1 MAPWH
6 NYCFSDNE
14 IKTYSFFWAAIMTPG
29 RDGKWNNLIKIE
41 SGNWA
46 RQKPG

>member
-1 MAPWH
+1 MVPWH
-6 NYCFSDNE
+6 NYCSNNNE
-14 IKTYSFFWAAIMTPG
+14 SEKALVFLAATVAPG
-29 RDGKWNNLIKIE
+29 RDGKWNNLIMIE